1 MSVNSRTMKL
11 RTYGIVVLFLLA
23 SLSTEAQHFQK
34 TPYGIKS
41 VINSIEVAIRFYNP
55 STVRVLKS
63 AQGEPYSKQTLS
75 VIDTPQNVAP
85 KVEQFGDE
93 LALSREY

>member
-1 MSVNSRTMKL
+1 MLMNSRTMKL

-23 SLSTEAQHFQK
+23 SLRTEAQDFQK
-34 TPYGIKS
+34 TQYGITS
-41 VINSIEVAIRFYNP
+41 IINFTQIEIQFYNP

-75 VIDTPQNVAP
+75 VVETPQNVAEN
-85 KVEQFGDE
+85 VEQCE
-93 LALSREY
+93 MSSP